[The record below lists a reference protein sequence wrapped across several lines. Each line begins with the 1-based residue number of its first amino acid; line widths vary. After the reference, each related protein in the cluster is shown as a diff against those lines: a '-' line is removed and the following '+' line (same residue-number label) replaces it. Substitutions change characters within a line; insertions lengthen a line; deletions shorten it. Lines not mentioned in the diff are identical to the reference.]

1 VTSAPLSHLGYSQV
15 AERSRSNR
23 FSKSISFKLKFIKN
37 IIIFAEMIGYMY
49 IVECCDGTY
58 YTGSTIDLE
67 RRIEQHNA
75 GEGANYTAKRLP
87 VKLVYFEEFEH
98 VALAFY
104 REKQVQGWSKAKK
117 EALIKANDKEL
128 HDLSE
133 CKNESHSMNKKIDSD
148 L

>member
-1 VTSAPLSHLGYSQV
+1 
-15 AERSRSNR
+15 
-23 FSKSISFKLKFIKN
+23 
-37 IIIFAEMIGYMY
+37 MIGYLY
-49 IVECCDGTY
+49 IVECSDGTY

-87 VKLVYFEEFEH
+87 VKLIYFEEFEH

-104 REKQVQGWSKAKK
+104 REKQVQGWSRAKK
-117 EALIKANDKEL
+117 EALINTNKKDL

-133 CKNESHSMNKKIDSD
+133 CKNESHFKNKKMD
-148 L
+148 